1 MRRWSWLVV
10 ALLVSACA
18 EPPNKEM
25 DQAQGAIDAARAAG
39 AERYAAS
46 EYTAATD
53 ALKNSNDAAAT
64 GDYRLALN
72 YALESHEQAQRAAR
86 ATADTKAQVRAEVER
101 AMAEIAALM
110 AQASTRLAA
119 ARSARVAARLL
130 TQPAGDIAAVNV
142 DVQKAGE
149 AIQADDYLEARRS
162 LEGVK
167 ERIEKA
173 LAAVDAATGA
183 PASRRRR

>member
-1 MRRWSWLVV
+1 MRRWSWLAVV
-10 ALLVSACA
+10 LLVSACA

-39 AERYAAS
+39 AEKYAAS
-46 EYTAATD
+46 EYASATE
-53 ALKNSNDAAAT
+53 ALKNSNAAAST

-72 YALESHEQAQRAAR
+72 LALESHEHAENAAR
-86 ATADTKAQVRAEVER
+86 TTADTKAQVRAEVER

-110 AQASTRLAA
+110 AQVNTRMAAAQRARAA
-119 ARSARVAARLL
+119 ARALREPADDIARVN
-130 TQPAGDIAAVNV
+130 D

-149 AIQADDYLEARRS
+149 AIKAGDYLAARQA

-173 LAAVDAATGA
+173 LAAVDAAMGSQ
-183 PASRRRR
+183 PSRRRR